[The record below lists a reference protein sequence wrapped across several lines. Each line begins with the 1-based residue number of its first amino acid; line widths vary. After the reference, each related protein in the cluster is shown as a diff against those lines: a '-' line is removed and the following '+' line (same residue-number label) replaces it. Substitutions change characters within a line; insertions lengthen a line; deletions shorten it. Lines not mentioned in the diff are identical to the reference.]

1 MLTQILTLAIILS
14 IVGLIITLTHS
25 NSIAYSDSNYSEKI
39 EKYKAR
45 KMRFGFSFFALL
57 ILSVFLIDKFI

>member
-14 IVGLIITLTHS
+14 IIGLITTFTHS
-25 NSIAYSDSNYSEKI
+25 NSIAFSDSNYSEKI

-45 KMRFGFSFFALL
+45 KLRFGLSFFALL
-57 ILSVFLIDKFI
+57 VLSLFLIDKVI